1 MRLKKNLL
9 VVLCCII
16 TLSSTRSEARTW
28 TLKAFEPSML
38 NLKQAERAS
47 WKSEG
52 YGEAMLALRGG
63 SNPISAFVEGKNGL
77 VIAWSNLM
85 FAILVEIWATTLIKV
100 STDRNSTPL
109 YLLSLLLYNT
119 SLTFFSYSL
128 SVIPVSTAYAIWS
141 ALGTAAVSIAG
152 VVWFGEV
159 MNMKKGLCLVAI
171 VFGVV
176 GLNLE

>member
-1 MRLKKNLL
+1 MRLEKNLL
-9 VVLCCII
+9 VVLCCIS
-16 TLSSTRSEARTW
+16 LTRSEARTW
-28 TLKAFEPSML
+28 TLKAFEQPSMV
-38 NLKQAERAS
+38 NLKQAAGRAS

-52 YGEAMLALRGG
+52 YGEAMLAVRGG
-63 SNPISAFVEGKNGL
+63 SNPISAFVEGKTGL

-100 STDRNSTPL
+100 STDRSSTPL